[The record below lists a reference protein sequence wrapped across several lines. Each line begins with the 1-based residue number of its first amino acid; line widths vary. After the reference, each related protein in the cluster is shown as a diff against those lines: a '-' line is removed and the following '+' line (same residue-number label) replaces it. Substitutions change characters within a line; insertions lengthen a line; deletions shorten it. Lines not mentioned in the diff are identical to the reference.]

1 MWKKLQNR
9 LVRGE
14 NISQTFQFVITGN
27 ADMGFIA
34 FSQFVRK
41 QSQLR
46 GYSLIIP
53 EDWHNPIRQQ
63 AILLKP
69 AKADK
74 LALNFLKFLQN
85 TRTKKIIE
93 TFGYS
98 HEN

>member
-1 MWKKLQNR
+1 MVW
-9 LVRGE
+9 GE
-14 NISQTFQFVITGN
+14 NVSQTFQFVITGN

-63 AILLKP
+63 AILLKR
-69 AKADK
+69 AQTNK
-74 LALNFLKFLQN
+74 LALDFINFLQN
-85 TRTKKIIE
+85 KRTKKIIE
-93 TFGYS
+93 SYGYS
-98 HEN
+98 Q